1 MDRRELFEL
10 RRINERIKNKME
22 QLDEL
27 KVLAQGVSSPKANP
41 DVIQTSGTQDRMENI
56 VVRIIDL
63 ENEVDELVDRYADKR
78 AKVIRAIYRLPR
90 ERHQNILYERYI
102 LSMKISEI
110 AIQEKMLERSVKKA
124 HAKALE
130 AFEKLK

>member
-1 MDRRELFEL
+1 MDRKELYEL
-10 RRINERIKNKME
+10 RRMNERIKNKMD

-27 KVLAQGVSSPKANP
+27 KVLAEGVSSPKANP

-63 ENEVDELVDRYADKR
+63 ENEVDALVDRYADKK
-78 AKVIRAIYRLPR
+78 AKLIRAIYRLPK

-102 LSMKISEI
+102 LCMKISEI
-110 AIQEKMLERSVKKA
+110 ATQEQMLERSVKKA
-124 HAKALE
+124 HAKALM
-130 AFEKLK
+130 AFEMLK

>member
-1 MDRRELFEL
+1 MDRKELYEL
-10 RRINERIKNKME
+10 RRMNERIKNKMD

-27 KVLAQGVSSPKANP
+27 KVLAEGVSSPKANP

-63 ENEVDELVDRYADKR
+63 ENEVDALVDRYADKK
-78 AKVIRAIYRLPR
+78 AKLIRAIYRLPK

-102 LSMKISEI
+102 LCMKISEI
-110 AIQEKMLERSVKKA
+110 ATQEQMLERSVKKA
-124 HAKALE
+124 HAKALI
-130 AFEKLK
+130 AFEMLK

>member
-1 MDRRELFEL
+1 MDRKELYEL
-10 RRINERIKNKME
+10 RRMNERIKNKMD

-27 KVLAQGVSSPKANP
+27 KVLAEGVSSPKANP

-63 ENEVDELVDRYADKR
+63 ENEVDALVDRYADKK
-78 AKVIRAIYRLPR
+78 AKLIRAIYRLPK

-102 LSMKISEI
+102 LCMKISEI
-110 AIQEKMLERSVKKA
+110 ATHEQMLERSVKKA
-124 HAKALE
+124 HAKALM
-130 AFEKLK
+130 AFEMLK